1 MNTDN
6 LTPHEQKQIVIH
18 QLRMER
24 LRLAFTANLYDY
36 RVAISE
42 HTRQASARRK
52 EIDAI
57 IEKLSAALNLSNWN
71 CSPPLAKSDSKKG
84 KPCN

>member
-36 RVAISE
+36 KVKITD
-42 HTRQASARRK
+42 HTRQASQHRK
-52 EIDAI
+52 EIDAL
-57 IEKLSAALNLSNWN
+57 IEQLSA
-71 CSPPLAKSDSKKG
+71 PPKFIQMELFPQQGEIRA
-84 KPCN
+84 

>member
-57 IEKLSAALNLSNWN
+57 IEKLSAAPKFIQLELFAA
-71 CSPPLAKSDSKKG
+71 PGEIRL
-84 KPCN
+84 

>member
-36 RVAISE
+36 KVKITN
-42 HTRQASARRK
+42 HTRQASQRRK
-52 EIDAI
+52 EIDAL
-57 IEKLSAALNLSNWN
+57 IEQLSA
-71 CSPPLAKSDSKKG
+71 PPKFIQMELFPHQGEIRA
-84 KPCN
+84 

>member
-36 RVAISE
+36 KVKITD
-42 HTRQASARRK
+42 HTRQASQRRK
-52 EIDAI
+52 EIDTL
-57 IEKLSAALNLSNWN
+57 IEQLSA
-71 CSPPLAKSDSKKG
+71 PPKYFQMELFPVQGEIRA
-84 KPCN
+84 